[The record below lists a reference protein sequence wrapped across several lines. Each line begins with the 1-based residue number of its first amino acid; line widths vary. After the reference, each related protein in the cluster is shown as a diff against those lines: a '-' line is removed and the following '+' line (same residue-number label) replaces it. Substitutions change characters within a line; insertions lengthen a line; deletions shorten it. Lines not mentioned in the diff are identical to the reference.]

1 MINEK
6 IEEFINWSVSIKVDP
21 VIKSLNKRCQEIEED
36 TLNYIYRKL
45 DLGNREKKILEKM
58 LSSALSKV
66 IRESILKLKSIDEDK
81 KREANYL
88 KKQKSI
94 FQVE

>member
-21 VIKSLNKRCQEIEED
+21 VIKSLNKRYQEIEED

-45 DLGNREKKILEKM
+45 DLGNREKKILEKR